1 MIPSVDYFSF
11 YDIPISFKVDAAA
24 LKKKFLLLSKKY
36 HPDFHTQASEAEQ
49 AAVLEYSTLNTEAY
63 KVLSDFDKRL
73 HYVLTLKQVLGPEG
87 DNKLPQ
93 DFLMEMMDINEAIMS
108 LEFDFE
114 AETYEKVKKD
124 VEIFENQLLNSVSDI
139 IENYSDTTA
148 QPEDLEKMKIFYL
161 KRKYLLRIQKNLSIF
176 APH

>member
-1 MIPSVDYFSF
+1 MHTTDYFSF
-11 YDIPISFKVDAAA
+11 YQIPISFKIDAAA
-24 LKKKFLLLSKKY
+24 LKKQFLLFSKKY

-49 AAVLEYSTLNTEAY
+49 AEILEYSTLNTEAY

-73 HYVLTLKQVLGPEG
+73 HYVLVLKNVLGAEG

-108 LEFDFE
+108 LEFDFDAE
-114 AETYEKVKKD
+114 AYEKVKTE
-124 VEIFENQLLNSVSDI
+124 VQILENQLFESVSEILESYED
-139 IENYSDTTA
+139 SQATA
-148 QPEDLEKMKIFYL
+148 EDLEKIKNFYL
-161 KRKYLLRIQKNLSIF
+161 KRKYFLRIQKNLSIF